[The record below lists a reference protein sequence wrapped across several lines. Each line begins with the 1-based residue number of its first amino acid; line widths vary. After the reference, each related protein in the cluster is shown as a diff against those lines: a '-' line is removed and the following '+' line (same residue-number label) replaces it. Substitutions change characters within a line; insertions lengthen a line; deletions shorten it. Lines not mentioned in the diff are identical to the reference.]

1 LNEGVIKWKIPLGTV
16 PSLAAKGIKPTGS
29 YWPRGGPV
37 ATAGGLIFVGTGS
50 DLTLHAYDKDSGSV
64 LWERQLASAPEG
76 IPAVYEAN
84 GREYVI
90 FCTRDG
96 EALDN
101 LPMNPNQVVQAVGST
116 EHQGYYV
123 FALPKAD
130 QRKP

>member
-1 LNEGVIKWKIPLGTV
+1 MTKTLLVAGDGVASTL
-16 PSLAAKGIKPTGS
+16 PSGA
-29 YWPRGGPV
+29 RG
-37 ATAGGLIFVGTGS
+37 A
-50 DLTLHAYDKDSGSV
+50 TLHAYDKDNGNI

-84 GREYVI
+84 GREYVV

-101 LPMNPNQVVQAVGST
+101 LPANPNQVVQAVGST

-123 FALPKAD
+123 FALPKVD
-130 QRKP
+130 QPKPAMKK